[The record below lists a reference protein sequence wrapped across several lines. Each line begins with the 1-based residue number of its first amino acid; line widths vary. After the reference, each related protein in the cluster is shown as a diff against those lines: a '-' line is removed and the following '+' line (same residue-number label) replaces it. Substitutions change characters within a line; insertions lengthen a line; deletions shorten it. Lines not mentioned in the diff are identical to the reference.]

1 MIRYT
6 LKCENDHQFES
17 WFQSAEAYQSLASA
31 GMVECPGCGSQKVD
45 KSLMAPGVT
54 TSRKKTTAPA
64 ETPPSPDARPV
75 MSAPNPELAEAME
88 KLRNHVEANSDY
100 VGPDFAKQATAMHL
114 GDAPA
119 RSIYGEVAPED
130 AKRLAEDGVPAVPL
144 PFIPKAKTN

>member
-1 MIRYT
+1 MIRYN

-31 GMVECPGCGSQKVD
+31 GMVECPGCGSQKVE

-54 TSRKKTTAPA
+54 TSRRKAAAPA
-64 ETPPSPDARPV
+64 E
-75 MSAPNPELAEAME
+75 APNPAAQPMMSTPTPEMAKAME
-88 KLRNHVEANSDY
+88 QLRVHVEQNSDY
-100 VGPDFAKQATAMHL
+100 VGPNFAKEATEMHL
-114 GDAPA
+114 GDKPA

-130 AKRLAEDGVPAVPL
+130 AKRLAEDGVPALPL